1 LDFDKNGSIDP
12 VLSSYIGDKSYPVAA
27 RDLLLD
33 QMLSMKG
40 RFPRYSDYAKA
51 TLDETLSPVERDSAY
66 VAKSVMFASS
76 YLENL
81 GGGKFALRPL
91 PLAAQIAPVFGM
103 LVDDYDGDGQLDA
116 LLVGNSYANDTQTG
130 ADDASIGAV
139 LLGDGKGGFRYLNG
153 VASGFFV
160 DGDARAVA
168 DLVLDK
174 RRSLVLVSQNDDS
187 LRVFSGARSGN
198 VRNVKLEP
206 LDTYAT
212 LTFAD
217 GTSRR
222 QELYYGSTYLS
233 QSSRY
238 LRLSAQVVE
247 AVVHNSRGRSR
258 SIPLTSL
265 ASPSSARAAPN
276 LRR

>member
-1 LDFDKNGSIDP
+1 
-12 VLSSYIGDKSYPVAA
+12 
-27 RDLLLD
+27 
-33 QMLSMKG
+33 MLSMKG
-40 RFPRYSDYAKA
+40 RFPKYSDYAKA
-51 TLDETLSPVERDSAY
+51 TLEETLSPAERDSAY
-66 VAKSVMFASS
+66 VAKSVTFASS

-81 GGGKFALRPL
+81 GHGKFALRPL

-103 LVDDYDGDGQLDA
+103 LVDDYDGDGNLDA

-139 LLGDGKGGFRYLNG
+139 LLGDGKGGFRYLSG
-153 VASGFFV
+153 AASGFFV
-160 DGDARAVA
+160 NGDAKAVA
-168 DLVLDK
+168 DLVLDQQ
-174 RRSLVLVSQNDDS
+174 RSLVLVSQNDDS
-187 LRVFSGARSGN
+187 VRVFSSARNGS
-198 VRNVKLEP
+198 VRNMKLLP

-238 LRLSAQVVE
+238 LRLPAQVVG
-247 AVVHNSRGRSR
+247 AVVHDSRGRSR
-258 SIPLTSL
+258 TIPL
-265 ASPSSARAAPN
+265 ASVASSSSPRAAANAP
-276 LRR
+276 R